1 MNSNEFERTLVLSQK
16 QHHDAKREKKSEIK
30 EVQKIFQRVG
40 IKLFYAKSPLWLY
53 SQYLLLEH
61 LAYQRLITRIWL
73 CVTIYAKRALMASHS
88 TSFDINIGLIAYF
101 NSLIDL
107 SLDKHHN
114 YLP

>member
-1 MNSNEFERTLVLSQK
+1 MRYNICQT
-16 QHHDAKREKKSEIK
+16 
-30 EVQKIFQRVG
+30 
-40 IKLFYAKSPLWLY
+40 SPL
-53 SQYLLLEH
+53 
-61 LAYQRLITRIWL
+61 
-73 CVTIYAKRALMASHS
+73 ASHS